1 MYVWYSEK
9 FYTKKMMLLKD
20 LSGINR
26 WDGLDKENTDIK
38 ICIVLRGT
46 LLFPDFVLRYPL
58 EEYFWPP
65 CTPPLRGCRSAWS
78 FGSRS

>member
-9 FYTKKMMLLKD
+9 FYTKKMMLQKD

-38 ICIVLRGT
+38 IDLYGDGIPQHLDCSDGPRKL
-46 LLFPDFVLRYPL
+46 YM
-58 EEYFWPP
+58 
-65 CTPPLRGCRSAWS
+65 
-78 FGSRS
+78 